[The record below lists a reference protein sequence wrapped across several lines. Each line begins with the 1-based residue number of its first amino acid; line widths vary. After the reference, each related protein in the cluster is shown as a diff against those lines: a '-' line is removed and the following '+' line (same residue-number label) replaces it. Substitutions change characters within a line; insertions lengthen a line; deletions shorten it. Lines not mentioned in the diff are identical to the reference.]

1 MSEYGGYRYLIN
13 MNSVEFSIQEDDSLN
28 NYDCENE
35 LSDEMKSSKENA
47 GSDEK
52 GNDNDNIIV
61 TYNKNLF
68 HLN

>member
-52 GNDNDNIIV
+52 
-61 TYNKNLF
+61 
-68 HLN
+68 

>member
-1 MSEYGGYRYLIN
+1 LFESLKFDRIYKKEMSEYGGYRYLIN

-52 GNDNDNIIV
+52 
-61 TYNKNLF
+61 
-68 HLN
+68 